1 MPVSPS
7 EHPRINSDLAG
18 VVQTIPERFIKQ
30 GQVQG
35 AATPCLRFTLQS
47 PVQSVQKMQTFNKF
61 FNRQSN
67 QHTAPL
73 Q

>member
-1 MPVSPS
+1 MPVSPY

-18 VVQTIPERFIKQ
+18 VVQTTQRFIKQ

-35 AATPCLRFTLQS
+35 AATPCLKFTLQS